1 MTTGDSSSQARRYER
16 RLLVVL
22 FLGVGFVLFD
32 RQALAFL
39 APYINADFGLS
50 STQLGL
56 AAGALSLTWAVSGI
70 VMGMLSDRLGRRKS
84 LLITAV
90 VLFSLISAVSG
101 LASGFVALL
110 IARALM
116 GAAEGGVIPLSQSLM
131 FQASRPKRRGLNTG
145 LIGGASAGLLGGIAA
160 PFAFIWLA
168 ESIGWRWSF
177 FVTLLP
183 GLVIAAAMAMIV
195 RERPFPTTAEPE
207 KKPAAVKVPLRQ
219 ILGTRNVVLCILI
232 AVCYLTW
239 FSAIVTFTPLYL
251 LKVKGFSP
259 GTMGTVMTCLG
270 VAWMVWGVVTP
281 AISDRIGRK
290 PALAGFTVLAV
301 CCPLAVMFVDNA
313 WLLGAVMMLT
323 YTGVGC
329 FTLFMAVIPGESVP
343 PGALAT
349 VVGVTMGAGEL
360 LGGALGPVL
369 AGWAS
374 DRWGLQAAMVIA
386 AVSAAIVVL
395 LSLGLRETAPRIL
408 SRSTGNRP
416 AARAGTAEEVS
427 GIG

>member
-1 MTTGDSSSQARRYER
+1 MTTSGLDPEARRYER
-16 RLLVVL
+16 RLLSVL

-39 APYINADFGLS
+39 APYIDADFGLS
-50 STQLGL
+50 PTQLGL
-56 AAGALSLTWAVSGI
+56 ATGALSCAWAVSAI
-70 VMGMLSDRLGRRKS
+70 LMGALSDRLGRRKP

-101 LASGFVALL
+101 LTSGFVGLL
-110 IARALM
+110 VARALM
-116 GAAEGGVIPLSQSLM
+116 GAAEGGVIPLSQTLM
-131 FQASRPKRRGLNTG
+131 VQASRPKRRGLNMG
-145 LIGGASAGLLGGIAA
+145 LIQGASAGLLGGVAA

-168 ESIGWRWSF
+168 ESVGWRWSF

-183 GLVIAAAMAMIV
+183 GLLIAAAMAVIV
-195 RERPFPTTAEPE
+195 RERPVPLTAGPVT
-207 KKPAAVKVPLRQ
+207 KPAAAKVPVRQ
-219 ILGTRNVVLCILI
+219 ALGMRNVVLCTLI

-239 FSAIVTFTPLYL
+239 FSTIVTFTPLYL
-251 LKVKGFSP
+251 LNVKGFSP

-290 PALAGFTVLAV
+290 PALAGCTVLAV
-301 CCPLAVMFVDNA
+301 CCPLAVLFVDNA
-313 WLLGAVMMLT
+313 WFLGAAMMLT

-329 FTLFMAVIPGESVP
+329 FTLFMAVIPAETVP

-360 LGGALGPVL
+360 LGGTFGPVL

-374 DRWGLQAAMVIA
+374 DQWGLQAAMVIA

-408 SRSTGNRP
+408 SRSTSDPRP
-416 AARAGTAEEVS
+416 AHAGSEERAR
-427 GIG
+427 

>member
-1 MTTGDSSSQARRYER
+1 MRTPGGSRSDAHRYER

-50 STQLGL
+50 SAQLGL
-56 AAGALSLTWAVSGI
+56 AAGALSFAWAVSGI
-70 VMGMLSDRLGRRKS
+70 LMGALSDRLGRRKP
-84 LLITAV
+84 LLVAAV

-101 LASGFVALL
+101 LATGFAGLL

-131 FQASRPKRRGLNTG
+131 NQASRPKRRGLNMG
-145 LIGGASAGLLGGIAA
+145 LVQGASAGLLGGIAA
-160 PFAFIWLA
+160 PFAFIRLA
-168 ESIGWRWSF
+168 ESLGWRWSF
-177 FVTLLP
+177 FLTLLP
-183 GLVIAAAMAMIV
+183 GLLIAAALTVIV
-195 RERPFPTTAEPE
+195 RERPSLPATR
-207 KKPAAVKVPLRQ
+207 PAAKPKAKVPLRRA
-219 ILGTRNVVLCILI
+219 LGSRNVVLCVLI

-239 FSAIVTFTPLYL
+239 FSTIVTFTPLYL
-251 LKVKGFSP
+251 LKIKGLTP

-301 CCPLAVMFVDNA
+301 CCPLAIMFVDNA
-313 WLLGAVMMLT
+313 WLLGAAMMLT

-329 FTLFMAVIPGESVP
+329 FTLFMAVIPAESVP

-360 LGGALGPVL
+360 LGGAFGPLL

-386 AVSAAIVVL
+386 AASAVLVVL
-395 LSLGLRETAPRIL
+395 LSLGLRETAPRVL
-408 SRSTGNRP
+408 SRS
-416 AARAGTAEEVS
+416 AARTGTAGEVS